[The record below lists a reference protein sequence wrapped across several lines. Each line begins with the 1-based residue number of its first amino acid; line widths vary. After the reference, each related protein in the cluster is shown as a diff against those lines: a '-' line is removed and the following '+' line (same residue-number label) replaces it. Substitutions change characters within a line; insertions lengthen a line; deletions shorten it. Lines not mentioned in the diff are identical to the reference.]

1 MRIFKI
7 ADARLK
13 GSSSYMTLLHI
24 NYVNNILNIFKTC
37 MKLFPFVITLTEIG

>member
-13 GSSSYMTLLHI
+13 GSSSYMTLLPI
-24 NYVNNILNIFKTC
+24 NYVNILNIFKTC

>member
-13 GSSSYMTLLHI
+13 GSSSYMTLLPI

-37 MKLFPFVITLTEIG
+37 MKLFVITLTEIG